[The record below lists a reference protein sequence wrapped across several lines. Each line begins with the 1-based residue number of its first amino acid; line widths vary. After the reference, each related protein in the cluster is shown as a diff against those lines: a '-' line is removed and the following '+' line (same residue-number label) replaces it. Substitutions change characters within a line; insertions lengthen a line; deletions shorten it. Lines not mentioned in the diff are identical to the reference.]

1 MTTDVSVNVRWDP
14 DTQREIDDFEY
25 DYDGGNSSSRLFERS
40 RIRALADER
49 ETVQKKTFCKW
60 VNSHLIRANCKISDL
75 YTDLRDGK
83 KLIKLLEILSGER
96 LPKPTKGKMRI
107 HCLEN
112 VDKALQ
118 FLLREQRVHL
128 ENLGSHDI
136 VDGNPRLTL
145 GLIWT
150 IILRFQIQDI
160 TIEEIDNQETKSAK
174 DALLLWAQMKTAG
187 YNNVNVRN
195 FTSSWKD
202 GLAFNAIIHKHRP
215 DLIQYEKLNKS
226 EPIKNLNNAFQVAEE
241 KLGLARLLDAED
253 VWTDNP
259 DEKSIITYVVTYYH
273 YFSKMKAETVQGRRI
288 GGVMGKAMEN
298 EKLITDYERL
308 TSDLLHWIET
318 KIIDLSDRTFANS
331 LDGVQ
336 QQLAQFNSYRT
347 KEKPPKFSDK
357 GNLEIALFTIQ
368 SRLRANNQ
376 KPYTPGDGKTL
387 NDINRAWER
396 LERSEHERELALR
409 EEMIRQEKLKQL
421 AWRFD
426 KKAGMREQWLSEN
439 QRLISKDT
447 FGDDLPAV
455 EAASK
460 KHEAIE
466 TDIMAYEDRVQAVV
480 SVANELKAEN
490 YHDSERIIARK
501 DNVIKLWNYLLE
513 LLANRRMRLE
523 KCMTLQHIFHEMQY
537 LDATMADLR
546 AKLKSD
552 DYGKHLMGVEDL
564 LQKHSLIEADI
575 NMLGERIRN
584 VVRASEDFIDDETE
598 AYKPCEPSRIKS
610 RNADLERDYADLVKQ
625 AMARRK
631 RLEDSRQFWQFHW
644 DVDQEESWIK
654 EKKRILSSDDIGHDL
669 STVHML
675 IGKNKTLEDELGAHE
690 QQTMDV
696 LKSGEDLV
704 KSGHQNSADIQA
716 RINQVE
722 AEWDRLK
729 ELQAIRTNRLN
740 EAIDFH
746 QFFTDADDVDAWMLD
761 TFRLVTSK
769 DVGVDEVNADSLLR
783 KHDKIHKDL
792 EAYRDVINNLRQ
804 QTERLGENDRSSPQ
818 VAERLTSIEKR
829 YAELLDLSNQRKQR
843 LIDAS
848 ALYKLFNEANGVEQW
863 IVEKRK
869 MLNSMQPTQD
879 MEDTEVMRHRFE
891 TFEQEMENNK
901 GRVEYV
907 NNLTRN
913 LVEAGHPDSKAIIK
927 RQEQLDRLWND
938 LKNDTD
944 KKRAS
949 IEAAHGVQTFYLD
962 CSETVSWID
971 EKTKSL
977 KDTEEL
983 GNNLS
988 GIMTLQ
994 RRLNGMERDLKAIQ
1008 DKLAE
1013 LEAEKKRIEKEH
1025 PEEAKQINEEVE
1037 RIRASWVDLN
1047 KLKKDRDAKLEE
1059 AGDVHRFLR
1068 DLDHFQAWLSKTQKD
1083 IASEDIP
1090 SSLPE
1095 AEQLLARHK
1104 QIKEE
1109 VDNYKDDHRKMME
1122 YGEGLTRDQADP
1134 QYLFLRQRLQ
1144 SLDDDWKAL
1153 HKMLENRERFLSQQ
1167 HALQMFLRDAKQ
1179 AETVLN
1185 QQENYLCKDEIP
1197 SNLEEAEELIKKHE
1211 AFLTSMDANEEKL
1224 RSVDSFAQRLELDGH
1239 FASDNDRD
1247 KVSSKANAIAERRN
1261 ANLRRAAEMTDRLK
1275 DQLQLQQFLSNCDEL
1290 QEWMQEKSI
1299 VAEDETYRSAKTL
1312 HSKWTRHRAHELE
1325 IAANKDR
1332 LNRLR
1337 QEGEQLKADQ
1347 PDLVKVV
1354 DARLDDIDN
1363 QFANLEHVTKEKGQ
1377 KLFDANRP
1385 LLYEQTCDAID
1396 EWIDELEP
1404 ILSSEPGQDLTGVNL
1419 ALAKQQNIES
1429 QLEDRA
1435 RQVNELENQA
1445 VHLEKIEP
1453 EKGEVIKA
1461 RKIRVEERFQKLQ
1474 APILERKQ
1482 QLIKKKEALQFRR
1495 DVEDERMRIRE
1506 KLPLAQSE
1514 DYGNNLHD
1522 VQVLLRKNQSL
1533 RNEIDNHEPRIMN
1546 ICQTGNRLIEEGHEN
1561 APEFKKL
1568 IELLLSDWDNL
1579 KRTVDNRRVKLLEN
1593 EKVQQYYF
1601 DASEAEQWMSEQELY
1616 MMSDDRGKDEFTAQN
1631 IKRKHEAIAA
1641 AIRDYNNTMNQLK
1654 DTANSLINE
1663 KVSESERIEQ
1673 RQSEI
1678 DKLYTQLNNLASERR
1693 SRLNEAL
1700 ELFKL
1705 NREIEDLIQWISER
1719 DAIANSHELGQDLD
1733 HVIML
1738 RERFKQFAKDTEK
1751 CGTERVE
1758 RVNATADQLILSGH
1772 ADNNMIANWKE
1783 MLEEAWTDLLEIIK
1797 TRSLELAASHRSHQ
1811 FFHDCRDL
1819 NNRITEKKNS
1829 LNDDVG
1835 RDAASVAMSQRKHEQ
1850 FEHDLQPLI
1859 DAAELIRKE
1868 SAELQTSYAGSKSQE
1883 IRTKEQEVTT
1893 ALQQLLSMC
1902 EARRKRLDETSDL
1915 FKFLNKIRELMSW
1928 MEDVVRQM
1936 NTSEKPRDVGG
1947 VEQLM
1952 KNHQDLKA
1960 EIESKQALFEE
1971 CFNLGAELLS
1981 RNHYAAPEIS
1991 EKLDSLKRRRKEM
2004 DDRWEE
2010 RWDHLKIILEVY
2022 QFARDAAVAE
2032 AWLVAQD
2039 PYLLSTELGHTI
2051 EEVLE
2056 LIKKHEDYE
2065 KTAAAQHEHFV
2076 ALQKPTTFEVREL
2089 QLIEEER
2096 ARSRSRDTTATRG
2109 QTATSSRLRSPSDG
2123 SQTEV
2128 SSLTERGEAER
2139 TTDRPVEDGGLYRG
2153 HIYRKHLVDSSSNPA
2168 SDRKWVKLF
2177 FVVKPGQLVAYKDQ
2191 KHAKQDKYQDQLD
2204 LSGALVEEARDY
2216 KKPHCI
2222 RLKLVDGN
2230 EFMFKAKDDAEMNLW
2245 IDQLRVACGEVESS
2259 TMSQQSSRA
2268 QTLPASISSSAPEKK
2283 KGGFFTLKRK

>member
-1 MTTDVSVNVRWDP
+1 MTTDISVNVRWDP
-14 DTQREIDDFEY
+14 DTNKEIDDYEY

-60 VNSHLIRANCKISDL
+60 VNSHLTRANCKIQDL

-226 EPIKNLNNAFQVAEE
+226 EPIKNLNNAFQVADE

-298 EKLITDYERL
+298 EKLIQDYEHL
-308 TSDLLHWIET
+308 TSDLLRWIEA
-318 KIIDLSDRTFANS
+318 KIVDLSDRHFANS

-336 QQLAQFNSYRT
+336 SQLGQFNSYRT

-357 GNLEIALFTIQ
+357 GNLEISLFTIQ

-376 KPYTPGDGKTL
+376 KPYTPMEGKTM

-396 LERSEHERELALR
+396 LERAEHERELALR

-426 KKAGMREQWLSEN
+426 KKSGMREQWLSEN
-439 QRLISKDT
+439 QRLINKDT
-447 FGDDLPAV
+447 FGDDLPSV

-460 KHEAIE
+460 KHAAIE
-466 TDIMAYEDRVQAVV
+466 TDILAYEDRVQAVV

-490 YHDSERIIARK
+490 YHDSDRIIARK
-501 DNVIKLWNYLLE
+501 DNVIKLWQYLLD
-513 LLANRRMRLE
+513 LLSNRRMRLE
-523 KCMTLQHIFHEMQY
+523 RCMTLQHIFHEMKY
-537 LDATMADLR
+537 LEDSMADLR
-546 AKLKSD
+546 ANLISN

-564 LQKHSLIEADI
+564 LQKHSLIESDI
-575 NMLGERIRN
+575 NMLGDRIRN
-584 VVRASEDFIDDETE
+584 VVRSSDEFINDDSD
-598 AYKPCEPSRIKS
+598 AYKPCEPSKVKA
-610 RNADLERDYADLVKQ
+610 RNAELEKEYAELVKQ
-625 AMARRK
+625 AMGRRK
-631 RLEDSRQFWQFHW
+631 KLEDSRQYWQFHW
-644 DVDQEESWIK
+644 DVDQEEGWVNEK
-654 EKKRILSSDDIGHDL
+654 ERILSSKDIGHDL

-675 IGKNKTLEDELGAHE
+675 IGKNKTLEDEMASHE
-690 QQTMDV
+690 PQTMEV
-696 LKSGEDLV
+696 LKSGEELS
-704 KSGHQNSADIQA
+704 KSGHPNSADIQN
-716 RINQVE
+716 RMNQIE
-722 AEWDRLK
+722 AAWDRLK
-729 ELQAIRTNRLN
+729 ELQAVRTMRLN

-769 DVGVDEVNADSLLR
+769 DVGVDEVNAESLLK
-783 KHDKIHKDL
+783 KHDKIHKEL
-792 EAYRDVINNLRQ
+792 EAYQNTINNLRQ
-804 QTERLGENDRSSPQ
+804 QTDRLGEADRDAPQ
-818 VAERLTSIEKR
+818 VAERLASIEKR
-829 YAELLDLSNQRKQR
+829 YQELLDLSNQRKQR

-863 IVEKRK
+863 IVEKQK
-869 MLNSMQPTQD
+869 MLNSMEPTQD

-891 TFEQEMENNK
+891 TFEQEMDNNK

-907 NNLTRN
+907 NNLARN
-913 LVEAGHPDSKAIIK
+913 LVEGGHPDSKAIMK
-927 RQEQLDRLWND
+927 RIEQLEKQWND
-938 LKNDTD
+938 LKKDTG
-944 KKRAS
+944 KKRAD
-949 IEAAHGVQTFYLD
+949 IDAAHGVQTFYLD

-994 RRLNGMERDLKAIQ
+994 RRLGGMERDLKAIQ

-1013 LEAEKKRIEKEH
+1013 LDEEKRRIEKEH
-1025 PEEAKQINEEVE
+1025 PKEAKQINEEVK
-1037 RIRASWVDLN
+1037 RIRESWVELN
-1047 KLKKDRDAKLEE
+1047 KLKKDREAKLEE
-1059 AGDVHRFLR
+1059 AGDLHRFLS

-1090 SSLPE
+1090 ASLPE

-1109 VDNYKDDHRKMME
+1109 VDNYNNDHKKMMA
-1122 YGEGLTRDQADP
+1122 YGEGLTRDQSDP

-1144 SLDDDWKAL
+1144 SLDDDWRSL
-1153 HKMLENRERFLSQQ
+1153 HKMLDNRERFLAQQ

-1185 QQENYLCKDEIP
+1185 QQENYLCKDEVP
-1197 SNLEEAEELIKKHE
+1197 ASLEEAEELIKKHE

-1224 RSVDSFAQRLELDGH
+1224 KNVDSFAHRLNTEGH
-1239 FASDNDRD
+1239 FANENDRER
-1247 KVSSKANAIAERRN
+1247 VLSKANAIADRRDN
-1261 ANLRRAAEMTDRLK
+1261 NLRRAAEMNDKLK

-1290 QEWMQEKSI
+1290 NEWMQEKAI
-1299 VAEDETYRSAKTL
+1299 VSEDESYRSAKTL

-1347 PDLVKVV
+1347 PDLAKVV
-1354 DARLDDIDN
+1354 DGRLDDIDN
-1363 QFANLEHVTKEKGQ
+1363 QFTNLENATKEKGQ

-1404 ILSSEPGQDLTGVNL
+1404 ILSSSPSKDLTGVNL

-1453 EKGEVIKA
+1453 DKSEVIKA

-1506 KLPLAQSE
+1506 KLPQAQSE

-1522 VQVLLRKNQSL
+1522 VQVLLRKNGSL

-1546 ICQTGNRLIEEGHEN
+1546 ICQTGNRLIEEGHED
-1561 APEFKKL
+1561 APEFKAL
-1568 IELLLSDWDNL
+1568 IEQLLSDWDNL
-1579 KRTVDNRRVKLLEN
+1579 KREVDNRRVRLLEN
-1593 EKVQQYYF
+1593 EKVQQYFF
-1601 DASEAEQWMSEQELY
+1601 DANEAEQWMSEQELY
-1616 MMSDDRGKDEFTAQN
+1616 MMSDNRGKDEFTSQN
-1631 IKRKHEAIAA
+1631 IKRKHEAIEA

-1654 DTANSLINE
+1654 ATAGSLTGEN
-1663 KVSESERIEQ
+1663 VPESERISQ
-1673 RQSEI
+1673 RQNEI
-1678 DKLYTQLNNLASERR
+1678 NKLYAQLNDLATERR
-1693 SRLNEAL
+1693 ARLNEGL
-1700 ELFKL
+1700 DLFKL
-1705 NREIEDLIQWISER
+1705 NREIDDLMKWISER

-1751 CGTERVE
+1751 CGSERVE
-1758 RVNATADQLILSGH
+1758 RVNETADKLILGGH
-1772 ADNNMIANWKE
+1772 ADNSLIANWKDQ
-1783 MLEEAWTDLLEIIK
+1783 LDEAWTDLLEMIK
-1797 TRSLELAASHRSHQ
+1797 TRSLELAASHRLHQ
-1811 FFHDCRDL
+1811 FFHDCREL
-1819 NNRITEKKNS
+1819 LQRINDKQNG

-1835 RDAASVAMSQRKHEQ
+1835 RDAASVAMSQRKHEH
-1850 FEHDLQPLI
+1850 FENDLQPLI
-1859 DAAELIRKE
+1859 DAAELISKE
-1868 SAELQTSYAGSKSQE
+1868 SAELQTSYAGSKSDE
-1883 IRTKEQEVTT
+1883 IRARDSEIAS
-1893 ALQQLLSMC
+1893 ALKQLRSLC
-1902 EARRKRLDETSDL
+1902 EARRKRIGETGDL
-1915 FKFLNKIRELMSW
+1915 FKFLNKIRELISW

-1936 NTSEKPRDVGG
+1936 NTSEKPRDVHG

-1952 KNHQDLKA
+1952 KNHQTLKA
-1960 EIESKQALFEE
+1960 EIESKQALFAE
-1971 CFNLGAELLS
+1971 CEQLGAELLS
-1981 RNHYAAPEIS
+1981 RNHYASPEIN
-1991 EKLDSLKRRRKEM
+1991 EKLGMMKSKRKEM
-2004 DDRWEE
+2004 NDRWDE
-2010 RWDHLKIILEVY
+2010 RWDHLEIILEVY

-2032 AWLVAQD
+2032 AWLIAQD

-2051 EEVLE
+2051 DEVLE

-2065 KTAAAQHEHFV
+2065 KNAAIQHDRFV
-2076 ALQKPTTFEVREL
+2076 KLQKPTTFEIREL
-2089 QLIEEER
+2089 QLLEDNR
-2096 ARSRSRDTTATRG
+2096 ARSRSRDTTTARG
-2109 QTATSSRLRSPSDG
+2109 TTATSSRLRSPSEE
-2123 SQTEV
+2123 SQTEL
-2128 SSLTERGEAER
+2128 SSMTERGVTSETER
-2139 TTDRPVEDGGLYRG
+2139 
-2153 HIYRKHLVDSSSNPA
+2153 
-2168 SDRKWVKLF
+2168 
-2177 FVVKPGQLVAYKDQ
+2177 
-2191 KHAKQDKYQDQLD
+2191 
-2204 LSGALVEEARDY
+2204 LS
-2216 KKPHCI
+2216 K
-2222 RLKLVDGN
+2222 
-2230 EFMFKAKDDAEMNLW
+2230 
-2245 IDQLRVACGEVESS
+2245 
-2259 TMSQQSSRA
+2259 
-2268 QTLPASISSSAPEKK
+2268 
-2283 KGGFFTLKRK
+2283 

>member
-1 MTTDVSVNVRWDP
+1 MTTDVSLNVRWDP
-14 DTQREIDDFEY
+14 DARKEIEDFEY

-60 VNSHLIRANCKISDL
+60 VNSHLIRANCKIEDL

-187 YNNVNVRN
+187 YSNVNVRN

-215 DLIQYEKLNKS
+215 DLIQYDKLSKS
-226 EPIKNLNNAFQVAEE
+226 EPIKNLNNAFTVAED

-253 VWTDNP
+253 VFTDNP
-259 DEKSIITYVVTYYH
+259 DEKSIITYVVTWYH

-288 GGVMGKAMEN
+288 GGVMSRALEN
-298 EKLITDYERL
+298 EKLISDYERL
-308 TSDLLHWIET
+308 TTDLLRWIET
-318 KIIDLSDRTFANS
+318 KIVDLSDRNFANS

-336 QQLAQFNSYRT
+336 QQLGQFNSYRT
-347 KEKPPKFSDK
+347 KEKPPKFSEK

-376 KPYTPGDGKTL
+376 KPYTPGEGKTL
-387 NDINRAWER
+387 NDINRAWEN
-396 LERSEHERELALR
+396 LERAEHERELALR

-447 FGDDLPAV
+447 FGDDLPSV

-466 TDIMAYEDRVQAVV
+466 TDILAYEDRVQAVV

-490 YHDSERIIARK
+490 YHDSERIVARK

-513 LLANRRMRLE
+513 LLSSRRMRLE
-523 KCMTLQHIFHEMQY
+523 KCMTLQHIFHEMIY
-537 LDATMADLR
+537 LEATMADLR
-546 AKLKSD
+546 AKLRSN

-584 VVRASEDFIDDETE
+584 VTRASEDFIDDGTE
-598 AYKPCEPSRIKS
+598 AYKPCEPSKIKAK
-610 RNADLERDYADLVKQ
+610 NADLERDYAELVKQ
-625 AMARRK
+625 ASARRD
-631 RLEDSRQFWQFHW
+631 RLEESRKFWQFYW
-644 DVDQEESWIK
+644 DVDQEEGWINEK
-654 EKKRILSSDDIGHDL
+654 ERILSSKDIGHDL

-675 IGKNKTLEDELGAHE
+675 IGKNKTLEDELAAHE
-690 QQTMDV
+690 QQIMDT
-696 LKSGEDLV
+696 LKSGEELV
-704 KSGHQNSADIQA
+704 RAGHQNSADIQA
-716 RINQVE
+716 RINQIE
-722 AEWDRLK
+722 ADWDRLK

-769 DVGVDEVNADSLLR
+769 DVGVDEVNAESLLK
-783 KHDKIHKDL
+783 KHDKIHEEL
-792 EAYRDVINNLRQ
+792 QAYRDVIDNLRQ
-804 QTERLGENDRSSPQ
+804 QTERLGETDQKSPQ
-818 VAERLTSIEKR
+818 VAERLASIEKR
-829 YAELLDLSNQRKQR
+829 YNELMDLANQRKQR

-863 IVEKRK
+863 VVEKRK

-891 TFEQEMENNK
+891 TFEQEMDNNK

-907 NNLTRN
+907 NNLARN
-913 LVEAGHPDSKAIIK
+913 LVEAGHPDSKAILK
-927 RQEQLDRLWND
+927 RQEQLERLWND
-938 LKNDTD
+938 LRKDTD
-944 KKRAS
+944 KKRAD
-949 IEAAHGVQTFYLD
+949 IDATHGVQTFYLD

-1008 DKLAE
+1008 DKLAD
-1013 LEAEKKRIEKEH
+1013 LEAEKRRIEKEH
-1025 PEEAKQINEEVE
+1025 PKEAKRINQEVE
-1037 RIRASWVDLN
+1037 RIRASWIDLN
-1047 KLKKDRDAKLEE
+1047 KIKKDRDAKLEE

-1090 SSLPE
+1090 ASLQE
-1095 AEQLLARHK
+1095 AEQLLTRHR

-1109 VDNYKDDHRKMME
+1109 VDNYRDDHRKMME
-1122 YGEGLTRDQADP
+1122 YGEGLTRGQTDDP

-1144 SLDDDWKAL
+1144 SLDDDWRSL

-1167 HALQMFLRDAKQ
+1167 HALQMFLRDAGQ
-1179 AETVLN
+1179 AESVLN
-1185 QQENYLCKDEIP
+1185 QQENYLCKHETP
-1197 SNLEEAEELIKKHE
+1197 ASLEEAEELIKKHE

-1224 RSVDSFAQRLELDGH
+1224 RNVDNFAQRLNAEDH
-1239 FASDNDRD
+1239 FANDNDRE
-1247 KVSSKANAIAERRN
+1247 KVLSKANAIAERRN
-1261 ANLRRAAEMTDRLK
+1261 ANLRRAAEMTDKLK

-1290 QEWMQEKSI
+1290 NEWMQEKAI

-1347 PDLVKVV
+1347 PDLSKVV
-1354 DARLDDIDN
+1354 DSRLDDIDN
-1363 QFANLEHVTKEKGQ
+1363 QFENLEQATKDKGQ

-1404 ILSSEPGQDLTGVNL
+1404 MLSTEPGQDLTGVNL

-1453 EKGEVIKA
+1453 EKSEVIKA

-1474 APILERKQ
+1474 APIIERKQ

-1495 DVEDERMRIRE
+1495 DVEDERMRIKE
-1506 KLPLAQSE
+1506 KLPVAQSE
-1514 DYGNNLHD
+1514 DYGSNLHD

-1533 RNEIDNHEPRIMN
+1533 RNEIDNHEPRIMT
-1546 ICQTGNRLIEEGHEN
+1546 ICQTGNRLIEEGHED
-1561 APEFKKL
+1561 APEFKRL
-1568 IELLLSDWDNL
+1568 IEQLLSDWDNL

-1601 DASEAEQWMSEQELY
+1601 DALEAEQWMSEQELY
-1616 MMSDDRGKDEFTAQN
+1616 MMSDDRGKDEFTSKN
-1631 IKRKHEAIAA
+1631 IKRKHEAIEA
-1641 AIRDYNNTMNQLK
+1641 AIRDYGNNMSQLK
-1654 DTANSLINE
+1654 STANTLMGEN
-1663 KVSESERIEQ
+1663 VPESERIAQ
-1673 RQSEI
+1673 RQAEV
-1678 DKLYTQLNNLASERR
+1678 DKLYSQLNELATERR
-1693 SRLNEAL
+1693 SRLDEGL
-1700 ELFKL
+1700 DLFKL
-1705 NREIEDLIQWISER
+1705 NREIKDLMQWISDR
-1719 DAIANSHELGQDLD
+1719 DVIANSHDLGQDLD

-1758 RVNATADQLILSGH
+1758 RVNETADQLILANH
-1772 ADNNMIANWKE
+1772 ADKDLIANWKDA
-1783 MLEEAWTDLLEIIK
+1783 LDEAWADLLEMIK
-1797 TRSLELAASHRSHQ
+1797 TRSLELAASHRLHQ

-1819 NNRITEKKNS
+1819 SNRINDKKNS

-1835 RDAASVAMSQRKHEQ
+1835 RDAASVAMSQRKHES
-1850 FEHDLQPLI
+1850 FENELQPLI
-1859 DAAELIRKE
+1859 DAAELISKE
-1868 SAELQTSYAGSKSQE
+1868 SVDLQTSYAGSKSEE
-1883 IRTKEQEVTT
+1883 IRSKEREI
-1893 ALQQLLSMC
+1893 ASSLKQLLSMC
-1902 EARRKRLDETSDL
+1902 EARRKRLEETGDL

-1936 NTSEKPRDVGG
+1936 NTSEKPRDVHG

-1960 EIESKQALFEE
+1960 EIESKQALFAE
-1971 CFNLGAELLS
+1971 CESLGAELLS
-1981 RNHYAAPEIS
+1981 RNHYASQEIN
-1991 EKLDSLKRRRKEM
+1991 EKLGLLNRRRKEM
-2004 DDRWEE
+2004 NDRWDE
-2010 RWDHLKIILEVY
+2010 RWDHLEIILEVY

-2032 AWLVAQD
+2032 AWLIAQD

-2051 EEVLE
+2051 EEVEE
-2056 LIKKHEDYE
+2056 LIKKHEEYE
-2065 KTAAAQHEHFV
+2065 KRAAAQHEHFV
-2076 ALQKPTTFEVREL
+2076 ALQKPTTFEIREL
-2089 QLIEEER
+2089 QLLEEER
-2096 ARSRSRDTTATRG
+2096 TRSRSRDTAPTATDERTRSRSRETVPVPASSSDTDERSKSMSRV
-2109 QTATSSRLRSPSDG
+2109 TAKASSPTSDDRSKSMGRDSAPSTSS
-2123 SQTEV
+2123 
-2128 SSLTERGEAER
+2128 
-2139 TTDRPVEDGGLYRG
+2139 
-2153 HIYRKHLVDSSSNPA
+2153 
-2168 SDRKWVKLF
+2168 
-2177 FVVKPGQLVAYKDQ
+2177 
-2191 KHAKQDKYQDQLD
+2191 
-2204 LSGALVEEARDY
+2204 
-2216 KKPHCI
+2216 
-2222 RLKLVDGN
+2222 
-2230 EFMFKAKDDAEMNLW
+2230 
-2245 IDQLRVACGEVESS
+2245 
-2259 TMSQQSSRA
+2259 SSRFGW
-2268 QTLPASISSSAPEKK
+2268 LKSRISR
-2283 KGGFFTLKRK
+2283 RK

>member
-1 MTTDVSVNVRWDP
+1 MTTDISVSVPWDQK
-14 DTQREIDDFEY
+14 DIEY

-60 VNSHLIRANCKISDL
+60 VNSHLVRANCKITDL
-75 YTDLRDGK
+75 YSDLRDGK

-215 DLIQYEKLNKS
+215 DLIQYDKLSKS
-226 EPIKNLNNAFQVAEE
+226 DPIKNLNNAFQVAEE

-288 GGVMGKAMEN
+288 GGVMGKALEN
-298 EKLITDYERL
+298 EKLINDYEKL
-308 TSDLLHWIET
+308 TSDLLQWIEA
-318 KIIDLSDRTFANS
+318 KIVDLSDRKFANT
-331 LDGVQ
+331 LEGVQ
-336 QQLAQFNSYRT
+336 QQLGEFNTYRT
-347 KEKPPKFSDK
+347 REKPPKFSEK

-368 SRLRANNQ
+368 SRLRSNNQ
-376 KPYTPGDGKTL
+376 KPYTPGEGKTL

-396 LERSEHERELALR
+396 LERAEHERELALR

-439 QRLISKDT
+439 QRLISRDT
-447 FGDDLPAV
+447 FGDDLPSV

-466 TDIMAYEDRVQAVV
+466 TDIFAYEDRVQAVV

-490 YHDSERIIARK
+490 YYDKDRIVARK

-546 AKLKSD
+546 SRLKSD

-564 LQKHSLIEADI
+564 LQKHSLIEADV

-584 VVRASEDFIDDETE
+584 VVRGSEDFINDGAE
-598 AYKPCEPSRIKS
+598 AYRPCEPSKIKS
-610 RNADLERDYADLVKQ
+610 KNVELERDYSDLVNQ
-625 AMARRK
+625 CMARRK
-631 RLEDSRQFWQFHW
+631 RLEESRKFWQFYW
-644 DVDQEESWIK
+644 DVDQEKGWINDK
-654 EKKRILSSDDIGHDL
+654 ERILSSDDIGHDL

-675 IGKNKTLEDELGAHE
+675 IGKNKALEDEMAAHE
-690 QQTMDV
+690 QQTHDV
-696 LKSGEDLV
+696 LKSGEELV
-704 KSGHQNSADIQA
+704 ASGHPYSADIQN
-716 RINQVE
+716 RINDIE
-722 AEWDRLK
+722 TAWDRLK
-729 ELQAIRTNRLN
+729 ELQAIRTMRLN

-769 DVGVDEVNADSLLR
+769 DVGVDEVNAESLLK
-783 KHDKIHKDL
+783 KHDKIHKEL
-792 EAYRDVINNLRQ
+792 EAYKNTINNLRE
-804 QTERLGENDRSSPQ
+804 QTERLGERDRDSPQ
-818 VAERLTSIEKR
+818 VAERLASCEKR
-829 YAELLDLSNQRKQR
+829 YLELLDLSNQRKQR

-848 ALYKLFNEANGVEQW
+848 ALYRLFNEANGVEQW
-863 IVEKRK
+863 IEEKRK
-869 MLNSMQPTQD
+869 MLDSMQPTQD

-891 TFEQEMENNK
+891 TFEQEMDNNK

-907 NNLTRN
+907 NNLARN
-913 LVEAGHPDSKAIIK
+913 LIEAGHPDSKAIVK
-927 RQEQLDRLWND
+927 RQEQLDKIWND
-938 LKNDTD
+938 LKRGTD
-944 KKRAS
+944 KKRAD
-949 IEAAHGVQTFYLD
+949 IEAARGVQTFYLD
-962 CSETVSWID
+962 CSETVSWIE

-1013 LEAEKKRIEKEH
+1013 LEAEKRRIEKEH
-1025 PEEAKQINEEVE
+1025 PQEAKQISEEVE
-1037 RIRASWVDLN
+1037 RIRSSWVQLN

-1059 AGDVHRFLR
+1059 AGDLHRFLR

-1095 AEQLLARHK
+1095 AEQLLAHHK
-1104 QIKEE
+1104 QIREE
-1109 VDNYKDDHRKMME
+1109 VGNYADDHRKMME
-1122 YGEGLTRDQADP
+1122 YGEGLTRDQKDP

-1144 SLDDDWKAL
+1144 SLDDDWKSL
-1153 HKMLENRERFLSQQ
+1153 HKMLDNRERFLGQQ

-1185 QQENYLCKDEIP
+1185 QQENYLCKDEVP
-1197 SNLEEAEELIKKHE
+1197 SSLEEAEELIKKHE

-1224 RSVDSFAQRLELDGH
+1224 RNVDNFAQRMNVDDR
-1239 FASDNDRD
+1239 FANENDRD
-1247 KVSSKANAIAERRN
+1247 RVMSKANNIADRRN
-1261 ANLRRAAEMTDRLK
+1261 ANLRRAAEMTDKLK

-1290 QEWMQEKSI
+1290 IEWMQEKRI

-1332 LNRLR
+1332 LNRLK

-1347 PDLVKVV
+1347 PGLGAIV
-1354 DARLDDIDN
+1354 DGKLDDIDN
-1363 QFANLEHVTKEKGQ
+1363 QFDNLEQATKEKGQ

-1453 EKGEVIKA
+1453 EKGEIIKA

-1495 DVEDERMRIRE
+1495 DVEDERARIRE
-1506 KLPLAQSE
+1506 KLPQAQSD

-1533 RNEIDNHEPRIMN
+1533 RNEIDNHEPRIMT
-1546 ICQTGNRLIEEGHEN
+1546 ICQTGNRLIEEGHED
-1561 APEFKKL
+1561 APEFKRL
-1568 IELLLSDWDNL
+1568 IEQLLSDWDNL
-1579 KRTVDNRRVKLLEN
+1579 KREVDNRRVRLLEN
-1593 EKVQQYYF
+1593 EKVQQYFF
-1601 DASEAEQWMSEQELY
+1601 DANEAEQWMSEQELY
-1616 MMSDDRGKDEFTAQN
+1616 MMSDDRGKDEFTSRN
-1631 IKRKHEAIAA
+1631 IKRQHEAIEA
-1641 AIRDYNNTMNQLK
+1641 AIRDYQNTMNQLK
-1654 DTANSLINE
+1654 ETAETLQREN
-1663 KVSESERIEQ
+1663 VPDGERIMQ
-1673 RQSEI
+1673 RQADI
-1678 DKLYTQLNNLASERR
+1678 TKLYSQLNDLANERR
-1693 SRLNEAL
+1693 HRLDEGL
-1700 ELFKL
+1700 DLFKL
-1705 NREIEDLIQWISER
+1705 NREIEDLMEWISER

-1751 CGTERVE
+1751 CGSERVE
-1758 RVNATADQLILSGH
+1758 KVNATADKLIFGGH
-1772 ADNNMIANWKE
+1772 SDNSMIAHWKE
-1783 MLEEAWTDLLEIIK
+1783 TLEEAWTDLLEIIK
-1797 TRSLELAASHRSHQ
+1797 TRSLELAASHRLHQ

-1819 NNRITEKKNS
+1819 NSRITEKKNS

-1835 RDAASVAMSQRKHEQ
+1835 RDAASVSLAQRKHES
-1850 FEHDLQPLI
+1850 FENDLQPLI
-1859 DAAELIRKE
+1859 NAAELISKE
-1868 SAELQTSYAGSKSQE
+1868 SDELQTSYAGAKSKE
-1883 IRTKEQEVTT
+1883 IKQRELEVKQ
-1893 ALQQLLSMC
+1893 ALEQLLAMC
-1902 EARRKRLDETSDL
+1902 SARRKRLEETGDL
-1915 FKFLNKIRELMSW
+1915 FKFLNKIRELMFW

-1936 NTSEKPRDVGG
+1936 NTSEKPRDVHG

-1952 KNHQDLKA
+1952 KNHQNLKA
-1960 EIESKQALFEE
+1960 EIESRQSAFKE
-1971 CFNLGAELLS
+1971 CQELGAELLS
-1981 RNHYAAPEIS
+1981 NNHYASPEIN
-1991 EKLDSLKRRRKEM
+1991 EKLAQLSRRRKEM

-2010 RWDHLKIILEVY
+2010 RWDHLTIILEVY

-2032 AWLVAQD
+2032 AWLVAQE
-2039 PYLLSTELGHTI
+2039 PYLLSTELGHSV
-2051 EEVLE
+2051 EEVIE
-2056 LIKKHEDYE
+2056 LIKRHEKYE
-2065 KTAAAQHEHFV
+2065 KDAATQHEHFV

-2089 QLIEEER
+2089 QLLEDER
-2096 ARSRSRDTTATRG
+2096 GRSKSRDTTTARG
-2109 QTATSSRLRSPSDG
+2109 TTAPSSSRLRSPSDE

-2128 SSLTERGEAER
+2128 SSITERGVTSEAER
-2139 TTDRPVEDGGLYRG
+2139 M
-2153 HIYRKHLVDSSSNPA
+2153 S
-2168 SDRKWVKLF
+2168 
-2177 FVVKPGQLVAYKDQ
+2177 
-2191 KHAKQDKYQDQLD
+2191 KY
-2204 LSGALVEEARDY
+2204 
-2216 KKPHCI
+2216 C
-2222 RLKLVDGN
+2222 
-2230 EFMFKAKDDAEMNLW
+2230 M
-2245 IDQLRVACGEVESS
+2245 
-2259 TMSQQSSRA
+2259 
-2268 QTLPASISSSAPEKK
+2268 
-2283 KGGFFTLKRK
+2283 